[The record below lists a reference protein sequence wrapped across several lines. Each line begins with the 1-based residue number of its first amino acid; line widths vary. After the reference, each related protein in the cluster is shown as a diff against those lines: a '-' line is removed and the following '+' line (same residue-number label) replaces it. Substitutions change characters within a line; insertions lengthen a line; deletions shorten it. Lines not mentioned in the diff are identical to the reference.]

1 MEDWRKKSSKDFQL
15 GKRGVK
21 EEDDGDEEKL
31 SDNAS
36 CEEEGE
42 NRNSLPQH
50 RALSVGFS
58 SLPDQIY
65 RKSLRRGFNFV
76 VLVIGESGLGKSTL
90 INSLFLTDV
99 YSSSG
104 VSNKIE
110 KTTEVREHQV
120 TVLKFFQNRKMKLTI
135 PQCLILHNSQ
145 VTHFQ

>member
-1 MEDWRKKSSKDFQL
+1 M
-15 GKRGVK
+15 K
-21 EEDDGDEEKL
+21 EEDEGDEEKL

-42 NRNSLPQH
+42 NRHSLPQH

-120 TVLKFFQNRKMKLTI
+120 TV
-135 PQCLILHNSQ
+135 C
-145 VTHFQ
+145 

>member
-1 MEDWRKKSSKDFQL
+1 MLSFNFIFRLEDWRKKSSNDFQL

-21 EEDDGDEEKL
+21 EEHELLNDADEEKL
-31 SDNAS
+31 ADNGIS
-36 CEEEGE
+36 EEEGE
-42 NRNSLPQH
+42 NRINLRHHQ
-50 RALSVGFS
+50 ALSVGFS

-99 YSSSG
+99 YTSSG
-104 VSNKIE
+104 VSNQIE

-120 TVLKFFQNRKMKLTI
+120 REGAFL
-135 PQCLILHNSQ
+135 
-145 VTHFQ
+145 

>member
-1 MEDWRKKSSKDFQL
+1 M
-15 GKRGVK
+15 K